1 MNDSFFMA
9 LISGHILLMKRIPLL
24 LFLSS
29 IIPFLSYSKSL
40 PDSSVI
46 TAMRVNDPPKL
57 DGYMTDEVWNKTT
70 PITRFTQREP
80 KEGEPA
86 TERTEVRIVYD
97 DRALYIGVWCF
108 DTEPDKLIA
117 NELNRD
123 FSFDQED
130 NIEFI
135 FDTYRDLRNGF
146 LFVTNPNG
154 ARFDALVTDEG
165 KNVNANWNGV
175 WDVRAKTNGE
185 GWFAEIEIPFSTLRF
200 PDDTVQVWGVNFER
214 NIRRKREQVLWQGYS
229 RNYEL
234 EQVSQAGLLLGLRDI
249 HRGTTL
255 EVKPYVSGGYQQ
267 HVLPEKSR
275 TTLTK
280 AGLDLKYPLTQTM
293 TLDVTFNTDFAQVE
307 ADRAQINLTRFP
319 LFFPEKR
326 EFFLEGAGTFD
337 LNFGG
342 RPLLFYSRR
351 IGLSNGEQIPII
363 AGARVVGKV
372 DEYDIGVLD
381 MQTAKKGNEPTTNYA
396 SVRVK
401 RSILNQS
408 YVGMMLINKQVSGG
422 YNRGYGADAN
432 LRFSNIVGDNVLEV
446 GGAFAGTT
454 SPGLSGEN
462 LAYRVYV
469 DYPNDF
475 VDHFLGLRDVQQN
488 FNPEVGFVSRRGKQ
502 LSWALK
508 IAPRPGVLGIRRLEF
523 KPVDVEYYW
532 DINNVPESAFWEWR
546 PLGFTTESG
555 EFFEFNI
562 QRTFDRLDEDFDVFY
577 NVIIPK
583 GKYHYTH
590 YEIQFETNSSRLL
603 SGGVF
608 YNWGD
613 YYTGRRKAL
622 SASAT
627 LKANRHLSLSAD
639 FSTNRIEL
647 LGGSFTTRELGGR
660 IGYAFSTLLNTTIF
674 VQWNNEDQQV
684 NLNFRLHWIP
694 KIGSDIF
701 LVLNELADSSHWLR
715 NSQTTMLI
723 KVAYRV
729 M

>member
-1 MNDSFFMA
+1 MYKRLLIIVYCLFVVGVPAISQTTSSPASTTAVRVETPPIIDGLMNDDTWRFA
-9 LISGHILLMKRIPLL
+9 AP
-24 LFLSS
+24 
-29 IIPFLSYSKSL
+29 
-40 PDSSVI
+40 V
-46 TAMRVNDPPKL
+46 TQ
-57 DGYMTDEVWNKTT
+57 
-70 PITRFTQREP
+70 FTQREP
-80 KEGEPA
+80 KEGSPA
-86 TERTEVRIVYD
+86 TERTEVRLVYD

-108 DTEPDKLIA
+108 DTEPNKLTA
-117 NELNRD
+117 NELSRD
-123 FSFDQED
+123 FSYSQED
-130 NIEFI
+130 NVEII
-135 FDTYRDLRNGF
+135 FDTYRDLRSSF

-154 ARFDALVTDEG
+154 ARFDALVTEEG
-165 KNVNANWNGV
+165 NNINRNWNGV
-175 WDVRAKTNGE
+175 WDAQAEKNGE
-185 GWFAEIEIPFSTLRF
+185 GWCVEIEIPFSTLRF
-200 PDDTVQVWGVNFER
+200 SEDSVQIWGVNFER

-234 EQVSQAGLLLGLRDI
+234 EQVSQAGLLLGLRNI
-249 HRGTTL
+249 HRGTIL

-267 HVLPEKSR
+267 DVLPEKSS

-280 AGLDLKYPLTQTM
+280 AGLDMKYPLTQTL

-319 LFFPEKR
+319 LFFSEKR

-351 IGLSNGEQIPII
+351 IGLSNGKQVPII

-372 DEYDIGVLD
+372 DEYDIGVLN
-381 MQTAKKGNEPTTNYA
+381 MQAVKKEEDPSTNFTA
-396 SVRVK
+396 VRVK

-408 YVGMMLINKQVSGG
+408 YLGIMLTNKQVSGG

-432 LRFSNIVGDNVLEV
+432 LRFSNILGDNVLEV
-446 GGAFAGTT
+446 GGAFAGTAT
-454 SPGLSGEN
+454 PGLSGEN

-469 DYPNDF
+469 DFPNDL
-475 VDHFLGLRDVQQN
+475 VDHFVGLRSVQQN
-488 FNPEVGFVSRRGKQ
+488 FNPEMGFVSRRGKQ

-508 IAPRPGVLGIRRLEF
+508 IAPRPGVFGIRRLEF

-532 DINNVPESAFWEWR
+532 DVNNVPESAFWEWR

-562 QRTFDRLDEDFDVFY
+562 QRTFDRLDEDFDVFDS
-577 NVIIPK
+577 VIIPK

-590 YEIQFETNSSRLL
+590 YEIQFETNSSRML
-603 SGGVF
+603 SGDVF

-613 YYTGRRKAL
+613 YYTGSRRSF
-622 SASAT
+622 SASGT
-627 LKANRHLSLSAD
+627 LKANSHLSLSVD
-639 FSTNRIEL
+639 YGTNMIEL
-647 LGGSFTTRELGGR
+647 LGGSFSTSELGGQIR
-660 IGYAFSTLLNTTIF
+660 YAFSTLLNTSLF

-701 LVLNELADSSHWLR
+701 LVLNQLSDSSHGLR
-715 NSQTTMLI
+715 NSQATVLI

>member
-1 MNDSFFMA
+1 MC
-9 LISGHILLMKRIPLL
+9 KRIIILSYLL
-24 LFLSS
+24 VLDVPAISQTTPPPSS
-29 IIPFLSYSKSL
+29 ITAVRIETP
-40 PDSSVI
+40 PMVDGVMDDSCWRLATPV
-46 TAMRVNDPPKL
+46 
-57 DGYMTDEVWNKTT
+57 TDFK
-70 PITRFTQREP
+70 QREP
-80 KEGEPA
+80 KEGLAA
-86 TERTEVRIVYD
+86 TERTEIRLVYD

-108 DTEPDKLIA
+108 DTEPDKLVA
-117 NELNRD
+117 NELRRD
-123 FSFDQED
+123 FSYAQED
-130 NIEFI
+130 NIEII

-165 KNVNANWNGV
+165 KNVNENWNGV
-175 WDVRAKTNGE
+175 WDVRTQTNSE

-214 NIRRKREQVLWQGYS
+214 NIRRKREQVRWQGYS

-234 EQVSQAGLLLGLRDI
+234 EQLSKAGLLLGLRDI

-267 HVLPEKSR
+267 NVLPEKSR
-275 TTLTK
+275 TILTK
-280 AGLDLKYPLTQTM
+280 VGVDLKYPLTQTL

-326 EFFLEGAGTFD
+326 DFFLEGAGTFD

-381 MQTAKKGNEPTTNYA
+381 MQTGKKGNEPTTNYA
-396 SVRVK
+396 VVRVK
-401 RSILNQS
+401 RSILNES
-408 YVGMMLINKQVSGG
+408 YVGMMLVNKQVSGG

-432 LRFSNIVGDNVLEV
+432 LRFSNILGSNVLEV
-446 GGAFAGTT
+446 GGAFAGTIT
-454 SPGLSGEN
+454 PGLSGEN

-475 VDHFLGLRDVQQN
+475 VDHFLGFRDVQQN

-502 LSWALK
+502 LSWALR
-508 IAPRPGVLGIRRLEF
+508 IAPRPGVLGIRRLVF

-532 DINNVPESAFWEWR
+532 DTNNVPESAFWEWR

-562 QRTFDRLDEDFDVFY
+562 QRTFDRLDADFEVF
-577 NVIIPK
+577 NGVIIPK
-583 GKYHYTH
+583 GRYHYTH

-622 SASAT
+622 YASGT

-647 LGGSFTTRELGGR
+647 LRGSFTTRELGAW
-660 IGYAFSTLLNTTIF
+660 IGYAFSTLLDTRIF
-674 VQWNNEDQQV
+674 VQWNNKDQQV

-694 KIGSDIF
+694 KIGSDVF
-701 LVLNELADSSHWLR
+701 LVLNALADSSHWR

-729 M
+729 V

>member
-1 MNDSFFMA
+1 MC
-9 LISGHILLMKRIPLL
+9 KRIIILSYLL
-24 LFLSS
+24 VLDVPAISQTTPPPSS
-29 IIPFLSYSKSL
+29 ITAVRIETP
-40 PDSSVI
+40 PMVDGVMDDSCWRLATPV
-46 TAMRVNDPPKL
+46 
-57 DGYMTDEVWNKTT
+57 TDFK
-70 PITRFTQREP
+70 QREP
-80 KEGEPA
+80 KEGLAA
-86 TERTEVRIVYD
+86 TERTEIRLVYD
-97 DRALYIGVWCF
+97 DWALYIGVWCF
-108 DTEPDKLIA
+108 DTEPHKLVA
-117 NELNRD
+117 NELRRD
-123 FSFDQED
+123 FSYAQED
-130 NIEFI
+130 NIEII

-165 KNVNANWNGV
+165 KNVNENWNGV
-175 WDVRAKTNGE
+175 WDVRTQTNSE

-214 NIRRKREQVLWQGYS
+214 NIRRKREQVRWQGYS

-234 EQVSQAGLLLGLRDI
+234 EQLSKAGLLLGLRDI

-267 HVLPEKSR
+267 NVLPEKSR
-275 TTLTK
+275 TILTK
-280 AGLDLKYPLTQTM
+280 VGVDLKYPLTQTL

-326 EFFLEGAGTFD
+326 DFFLEGAGTFD

-381 MQTAKKGNEPTTNYA
+381 MQTGKKGNEPTTNYA
-396 SVRVK
+396 VVRVK
-401 RSILNQS
+401 RSILNES
-408 YVGMMLINKQVSGG
+408 YVGMMLVNKQVSGG

-432 LRFSNIVGDNVLEV
+432 LRFSNILGSNVLEV
-446 GGAFAGTT
+446 GGAFAGTIT
-454 SPGLSGEN
+454 PGLSGEN

-475 VDHFLGLRDVQQN
+475 VDHFLGFRDVQQN

-502 LSWALK
+502 LSWALR
-508 IAPRPGVLGIRRLEF
+508 IAPRPGVLGIRRLVF

-532 DINNVPESAFWEWR
+532 DTNNVPESAFWEWR

-562 QRTFDRLDEDFDVFY
+562 QRTFDRLDADFEVF
-577 NVIIPK
+577 NGVIIPK
-583 GKYHYTH
+583 GRYHYTH

-622 SASAT
+622 YASGT

-647 LGGSFTTRELGGR
+647 FRGSFTTRELGAW
-660 IGYAFSTLLNTTIF
+660 IGYAFSTLLDTRIF
-674 VQWNNEDQQV
+674 VQWNNKDQQV

-694 KIGSDIF
+694 KIGSDVF
-701 LVLNELADSSHWLR
+701 LVLNALADSSHWR

-729 M
+729 V

>member
-1 MNDSFFMA
+1 MCKR
-9 LISGHILLMKRIPLL
+9 LIILSYLL
-24 LFLSS
+24 VLDVPAISQTTPPPSS
-29 IIPFLSYSKSL
+29 ITAVRIETP
-40 PDSSVI
+40 PMVDGVMDDSCWRLATPV
-46 TAMRVNDPPKL
+46 
-57 DGYMTDEVWNKTT
+57 TDFK
-70 PITRFTQREP
+70 QREP
-80 KEGEPA
+80 KEGLAA
-86 TERTEVRIVYD
+86 TERTEIRLVYD
-97 DRALYIGVWCF
+97 DWALYIGVWCF
-108 DTEPDKLIA
+108 DTEPHKLVA
-117 NELNRD
+117 NELRRD
-123 FSFDQED
+123 FSYAQED
-130 NIEFI
+130 NIEII

-165 KNVNANWNGV
+165 KNVNENWNGV
-175 WDVRAKTNGE
+175 WDVRTQTNSE

-214 NIRRKREQVLWQGYS
+214 NIRRKREQVRWQGYS

-234 EQVSQAGLLLGLRDI
+234 EQLSKAGLLLGLRDI

-267 HVLPEKSR
+267 NVLPEKSR
-275 TTLTK
+275 TILTK
-280 AGLDLKYPLTQTM
+280 VGVDLKYPLTQTL

-326 EFFLEGAGTFD
+326 DFFLEGAGTFD

-381 MQTAKKGNEPTTNYA
+381 MQTGKKGNEPTTNYA
-396 SVRVK
+396 VVRVK
-401 RSILNQS
+401 RSILNES
-408 YVGMMLINKQVSGG
+408 YVGMMLVNKQVSGG

-432 LRFSNIVGDNVLEV
+432 LRFSNILGSNVLEV
-446 GGAFAGTT
+446 GGAFAGTIT
-454 SPGLSGEN
+454 PGLSGEN

-475 VDHFLGLRDVQQN
+475 VDHFLGFRDVQQN

-502 LSWALK
+502 LSWALR
-508 IAPRPGVLGIRRLEF
+508 IAPRPGVLGIRRLVF

-532 DINNVPESAFWEWR
+532 DTNNVPESAFWEWR

-562 QRTFDRLDEDFDVFY
+562 QRTFDRLDADFEVF
-577 NVIIPK
+577 NGVIIPK
-583 GKYHYTH
+583 GRYHYTH

-622 SASAT
+622 YASGT

-647 LGGSFTTRELGGR
+647 FRGSFTTRELGAW
-660 IGYAFSTLLNTTIF
+660 IGYAFSTLLDTRIF
-674 VQWNNEDQQV
+674 VQWNNKDQQV

-694 KIGSDIF
+694 KIGSDVF
-701 LVLNELADSSHWLR
+701 LVLNALADSSHWR

-729 M
+729 V

>member
-1 MNDSFFMA
+1 MCKR
-9 LISGHILLMKRIPLL
+9 LIILSYLL
-24 LFLSS
+24 VLDVPAISQTTPPPSS
-29 IIPFLSYSKSL
+29 ITAVRIETP
-40 PDSSVI
+40 PMVDGVMDDSCWRLATPV
-46 TAMRVNDPPKL
+46 
-57 DGYMTDEVWNKTT
+57 TDFK
-70 PITRFTQREP
+70 QREP
-80 KEGEPA
+80 KEGLAA
-86 TERTEVRIVYD
+86 TERTEIRLVYD
-97 DRALYIGVWCF
+97 DWALYIGVWCF
-108 DTEPDKLIA
+108 DTEPHKLVA
-117 NELNRD
+117 NELRRD
-123 FSFDQED
+123 FSYAQED
-130 NIEFI
+130 NIEII

-165 KNVNANWNGV
+165 KNVNENWNGV
-175 WDVRAKTNGE
+175 WDVRTQTNSE

-214 NIRRKREQVLWQGYS
+214 NIRRKREQVRWQGYS

-234 EQVSQAGLLLGLRDI
+234 EQLSKAGLLLGLRDI

-267 HVLPEKSR
+267 NAFPEKSR
-275 TTLTK
+275 TILTK
-280 AGLDLKYPLTQTM
+280 VGVDLKYPLTQTL

-326 EFFLEGAGTFD
+326 DFFLEGAGTFD

-381 MQTAKKGNEPTTNYA
+381 MQTGKKGNEPTTNYA
-396 SVRVK
+396 VVRVK
-401 RSILNQS
+401 RSILNES
-408 YVGMMLINKQVSGG
+408 YVGMMLVNKQVSGG

-432 LRFSNIVGDNVLEV
+432 LRFSNILGSNVLEV
-446 GGAFAGTT
+446 GGAFAGTIT
-454 SPGLSGEN
+454 PGLSGEN

-475 VDHFLGLRDVQQN
+475 VDHFLGFRDVQQN

-502 LSWALK
+502 LSWALR
-508 IAPRPGVLGIRRLEF
+508 IAPRPGVLGIRRLVF

-532 DINNVPESAFWEWR
+532 DTNNVPESAFWEWR

-562 QRTFDRLDEDFDVFY
+562 QRTFDRLDADFEVF
-577 NVIIPK
+577 NGVIIPK
-583 GKYHYTH
+583 GRYHYTH

-622 SASAT
+622 YASGT

-647 LGGSFTTRELGGR
+647 FRGSFTTRELGAW
-660 IGYAFSTLLNTTIF
+660 IGYAFSTLLDTRIF
-674 VQWNNEDQQV
+674 VQWNNKDQQV

-694 KIGSDIF
+694 KIGSDVF
-701 LVLNELADSSHWLR
+701 LVLNALADSSHWR

-729 M
+729 V

>member
-1 MNDSFFMA
+1 MNSAMCKR
-9 LISGHILLMKRIPLL
+9 LIILSYLL
-24 LFLSS
+24 VLDVPAISQTTPPPSS
-29 IIPFLSYSKSL
+29 ITAVRIETP
-40 PDSSVI
+40 PMVDGVMDDSCWRLATPV
-46 TAMRVNDPPKL
+46 
-57 DGYMTDEVWNKTT
+57 TDFK
-70 PITRFTQREP
+70 QREP
-80 KEGEPA
+80 KEGLAA
-86 TERTEVRIVYD
+86 TERTEIRLVYD
-97 DRALYIGVWCF
+97 DWALYIGVWCF
-108 DTEPDKLIA
+108 DTEPHKLVA
-117 NELNRD
+117 NELRRD
-123 FSFDQED
+123 FSYAQED
-130 NIEFI
+130 NIEII

-165 KNVNANWNGV
+165 KNVNENWNGV
-175 WDVRAKTNGE
+175 WDVRTQTNSE

-214 NIRRKREQVLWQGYS
+214 NIRRKREQVRWQGYS

-234 EQVSQAGLLLGLRDI
+234 EQLSKAGLLLGLRDI

-267 HVLPEKSR
+267 NAFPEKSR
-275 TTLTK
+275 TILTK
-280 AGLDLKYPLTQTM
+280 VGVDLKYPLTQTL

-326 EFFLEGAGTFD
+326 DFFLEGAGTFD

-381 MQTAKKGNEPTTNYA
+381 MQTGKKGNEPTTNYA
-396 SVRVK
+396 VVRVK
-401 RSILNQS
+401 RSILNES
-408 YVGMMLINKQVSGG
+408 YVGMMLVNKQVSGG

-432 LRFSNIVGDNVLEV
+432 LRFSNILGSNVLEV
-446 GGAFAGTT
+446 GGAFAGTIT
-454 SPGLSGEN
+454 PGLSGEN

-475 VDHFLGLRDVQQN
+475 VDHFLGFRDVQQN

-502 LSWALK
+502 LSWALR
-508 IAPRPGVLGIRRLEF
+508 IAPRPGVLGIRRLVF

-532 DINNVPESAFWEWR
+532 DTNNVPESAFWEWR

-562 QRTFDRLDEDFDVFY
+562 QRTFDRLDADFEVF
-577 NVIIPK
+577 NGVIIPK
-583 GKYHYTH
+583 GRYHYTH

-622 SASAT
+622 YASGT

-647 LGGSFTTRELGGR
+647 FRGSFTTRELGAW
-660 IGYAFSTLLNTTIF
+660 IGYAFSTLLDTRIF
-674 VQWNNEDQQV
+674 VQWNNKDQQV

-701 LVLNELADSSHWLR
+701 LVLNALADSSHWR

-729 M
+729 V